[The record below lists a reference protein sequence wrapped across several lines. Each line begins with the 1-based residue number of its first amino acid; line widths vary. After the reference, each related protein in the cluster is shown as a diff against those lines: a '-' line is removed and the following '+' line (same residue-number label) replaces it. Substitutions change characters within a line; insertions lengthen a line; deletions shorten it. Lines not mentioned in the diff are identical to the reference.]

1 MRWILVFIFFYLIP
15 LIVLFKNYKKF
26 SRACI
31 YACTYVVLATTIV
44 ISNMYISGIKQI
56 ENSENHSMV
65 MNYRDIY
72 TSNLDVNHVEEDLS
86 TIKQYKKD
94 IRSIE
99 DIALNPIKEC
109 VAYATDIKTSLND
122 IDKVK
127 DDIEKAKYMCDRV
140 VEIYDDMDTP
150 ELSQQEYTEVLNE
163 CTECMK
169 DAYKLKYKA
178 VEETYNVV
186 NNKDIT
192 SISNIQK
199 YIKQS
204 NEKINQYKKK
214 INELEESIKNE

>member
-44 ISNMYISGIKQI
+44 ISNM
-56 ENSENHSMV
+56 
-65 MNYRDIY
+65 
-72 TSNLDVNHVEEDLS
+72 LDVNHVEEDLS

-204 NEKINQYKKK
+204 DEKINQYKKK